1 VVIST
6 SLGAVVNVGKGIK
19 FVRVASGLRQ
29 GEVAER
35 LGITQNYLSLL
46 ENNKAEPSMGL
57 LRRISEAFCVPV
69 AFLVWEDAMPLEGE
83 TPEVTEKYE
92 RIRNLIHELQR
103 LRIARAL
110 EGEGN
115 RESPGKHTSD

>member
-1 VVIST
+1 
-6 SLGAVVNVGKGIK
+6 VNVGKGIK
-19 FVRVASGLRQ
+19 FVRVASGLKQ
-29 GEVAER
+29 GEVAQR

-83 TPEVTEKYE
+83 TTEVTEKYE
-92 RIRNLIHELQR
+92 RIRNLVHELQR

-110 EGEGN
+110 EGESN
-115 RESPGKHTSD
+115 RESPGKHASDQVG